1 MTCDPDHLPD
11 DPSELKRII
20 AALLE
25 ANAAQQKTLDEM
37 VAEIA
42 KLNVTIQ
49 KLTEMLFGK
58 KNKKLANIA
67 VEETTTTSEEKTP
80 APSVE
85 EEKTSDTSGTSDTS
99 ETLENTAPKPPRRKK
114 AKNGGGGRMKLPDN
128 LPVTIVEKYPPE
140 HERTCTECETPFKV
154 IGFETSRQVVYIPQR
169 FEIIETHNMKC
180 IADCPCS
187 TCRSATAEPDI
198 APIDKGIASVSL
210 LAIMIVMKFA
220 DHLPLA
226 RQATRIFLRS
236 GIQFSQSSMCRW
248 MRQVADLL
256 EPLYDLMCNLILMAH
271 CMQLDASFVKCRDE
285 NLKGKCRQTY
295 VYGARGDETQPF
307 DVFFFANNGTRDK
320 LMEFLKEFHNILQCD
335 ANSIYDQVFKPLNP
349 VPGKLLP
356 TEQGCWSHARNNFVD
371 AMKSHATAATE
382 MLDMIGELYAVE
394 KQAKKETP
402 EKRLALRQAES
413 VAILNRIFA
422 WCREKLTKYTPKD
435 LMHTAIAYL
444 LNNEAALRLY
454 CTDGTLQIDN
464 NACERMLR
472 QLAVGRKNWLFFGN
486 ERGGKTACILYT
498 LLSSAHRHGHNEFEY
513 LCDIMTRLADLK
525 SESELREML
534 PDRWK
539 PRPM

>member
-11 DPSELKRII
+11 DPNALKRLVV
-20 AALLE
+20 ALLE
-25 ANAAQQKTLDEM
+25 SDAAKQKTLDEM

-42 KLNVTIQ
+42 KLNATVQ

-58 KNKKLANIA
+58 KSKKLANIA
-67 VEETTTTSEEKTP
+67 AAPETSASEEEAPTSSVEETP
-80 APSVE
+80 
-85 EEKTSDTSGTSDTS
+85 SGTSDASDTS
-99 ETLENTAPKPPRRKK
+99 VPPVPKSPRRKK
-114 AKNGGGGRMKLPDN
+114 PVNGGGGRMKLPDN

-140 HERTCTECETPFKV
+140 HERSCTECETPFKV
-154 IGFETSRQVVYIPQR
+154 IGFEVARQVAYVPPR
-169 FEIIETHNMKC
+169 FEIIEMHNMKY

-187 TCRSATAEPDI
+187 ACRSVTAEPDI

-210 LAIMIVMKFA
+210 LAIMAVMKYA

-248 MRQVADLL
+248 ARKVADLL
-256 EPLYDLMCNLILMAH
+256 EPLYDLMWELVLMTH
-271 CMQLDASFVKCRDE
+271 CLQFDASFVKCRDE

-307 DVFFFANNGTRDK
+307 DVFFFAKNGTRDK

-335 ANSIYDQVFKPLNP
+335 ANSTYDQVFKPLRP

-356 TEQGCWSHARNNFVD
+356 TEQGCWSHARSNFVD

-382 MLDMIGELYAVE
+382 MLDMIAALYAAE
-394 KQAKKETP
+394 KQAKKYTP
-402 EKRLALRQAES
+402 QQRLALRQTQS
-413 VAILNRIFA
+413 VAILNRIFE
-422 WCREKLTKYTPKD
+422 WCHEKLTKYTPKD

-444 LNNEAALRLY
+444 LNNETALRLY

-513 LCDIMTRLADLK
+513 LCDIMTKLADLH
-525 SESELREML
+525 SESELRVML

-539 PRPM
+539 PRPV

>member
-1 MTCDPDHLPD
+1 MTYDSDHLPD
-11 DPSELKRII
+11 DPNELKRLVV
-20 AALLE
+20 ALLE
-25 ANAAQQKTLDEM
+25 SDAAKQKTLDEM

-42 KLNVTIQ
+42 KLNATIQ

-67 VEETTTTSEEKTP
+67 AAPEASTSEEETST
-80 APSVE
+80 PSVE
-85 EEKTSDTSGTSDTS
+85 EEKHSDTSDASDTS
-99 ETLENTAPKPPRRKK
+99 VPPVPKSPRQKK
-114 AKNGGGGRMKLPDN
+114 AGNGGGGRMKIPDN

-154 IGFETSRQVVYIPQR
+154 IGFETSRQVVYVPPR
-169 FEIIETHNMKC
+169 FEIIEMHNMKC

-187 TCRSATAEPDI
+187 ACRSATAEPDI

-210 LAIMIVMKFA
+210 LAIMAVMKYA

-248 MRQVADLL
+248 MRQVADLM
-256 EPLYDLMCNLILMAH
+256 EPLYDLMWELVLMAH
-271 CMQLDASFVKCRDE
+271 CLQLDASFVKCRDE

-307 DVFFFANNGTRDK
+307 DMFFFAKNGTRDK

-335 ANSIYDQVFKPLNP
+335 ANSIYDQVFKPLKP

-356 TEQGCWSHARNNFVD
+356 TEQGCWSHARSNFVD

-382 MLDMIGELYAVE
+382 MLDMIAELYAVE
-394 KQAKKETP
+394 KQAKKWMP
-402 EKRLALRQAES
+402 EQRFALRQTES
-413 VAILNRIFA
+413 LAILNRMFA

-472 QLAVGRKNWLFFGN
+472 PLAVGRKNWLYFGN
-486 ERGGKTACILYT
+486 ERGGKTTCILYT
-498 LLSSAHRHGHNEFEY
+498 ILSSAHRH
-513 LCDIMTRLADLK
+513 RL
-525 SESELREML
+525 LRWWH
-534 PDRWK
+534 DTTSSNTCVI
-539 PRPM
+539 